1 MDLPRFTSPQE
12 EYSMVAQNPYT
23 APKANVA
30 GAEAFGEIRVF
41 SAKGRLGRVR
51 YIGYTVGLTM
61 VVALVMGVL
70 IAALSAGLGETAAL
84 PVMLAGYGLIIL
96 IQVLLSIQR
105 AHDFN
110 TTGWLAI
117 LAFVPLINLLFWV
130 IPGTDGE
137 NRFGLKPP
145 PNGAG
150 AILLAC
156 ILPLI
161 FVIGIV
167 AAIAIPAYQ
176 QYVERAAT
184 TQQQQ

>member
-1 MDLPRFTSPQE
+1 MA
-12 EYSMVAQNPYT
+12 AQNPYT

-30 GAEAFGEIRVF
+30 GAEAFGEIRIF

-61 VVALVMGVL
+61 VIALVIGVV
-70 IAALSAGLGETAAL
+70 AAGVTAGVGQGAVL
-84 PVMLAGYGLIIL
+84 PVMLIGYGLIIL

-117 LAFVPLINLLFWV
+117 LAFIPLINLLFWV

-137 NRFGLKPP
+137 NRFGLEPP
-145 PNGAG
+145 PNGVG

-161 FVIGIV
+161 FVIGMV
-167 AAIAIPAYQ
+167 AAIAIPAHQ
-176 QYVERAAT
+176 DYVERARAVQG
-184 TQQQQ
+184 QQQ

>member
-1 MDLPRFTSPQE
+1 MA
-12 EYSMVAQNPYT
+12 VQNPYT
-23 APKANVA
+23 APKANVS
-30 GAEAFGEIRVF
+30 GAETFGEVKVF
-41 SAKGRLGRVR
+41 SAGGRIGRVR

-61 VVALVMGVL
+61 L
-70 IAALSAGLGETAAL
+70 IAAAIGAIAGVAGTAGGQSAIL
-84 PVMLAGYGLIIL
+84 PVTIIGYGLII
-96 IQVLLSIQR
+96 IVQVLLSIQR

-117 LAFVPLINLLFWV
+117 LAFIPLVNLLFWL

-145 PNGAG
+145 PNGVG
-150 AILLAC
+150 AVLLAF

-176 QYVERAAT
+176 DYVERAKAAQG
-184 TQQQQ
+184 QQ